1 MILFGFSIG
10 YWFQRNK
17 NSNTGQ
23 TESQTKLKENTKETG
38 ETYTGITSEE
48 ETETADTDPEE
59 SQTESVT
66 EGTEEYRGFVIDN
79 VLQSEKEGDTMSIS
93 RKAMMEQRHMHCIL
107 HCRDMKDFIFRE
119 LQPISGQKILDLKHR
134 NITVR

>member
-1 MILFGFSIG
+1 MILLGFSIG

-23 TESQTKLKENTKETG
+23 TESQTKLKENNKETG

-66 EGTEEYRGFVIDN
+66 AANR
-79 VLQSEKEGDTMSIS
+79 
-93 RKAMMEQRHMHCIL
+93 
-107 HCRDMKDFIFRE
+107 
-119 LQPISGQKILDLKHR
+119 SGKLLI
-134 NITVR
+134 NIGKLFTH

>member
-1 MILFGFSIG
+1 
-10 YWFQRNK
+10 
-17 NSNTGQ
+17 
-23 TESQTKLKENTKETG
+23 
-38 ETYTGITSEE
+38 
-48 ETETADTDPEE
+48 
-59 SQTESVT
+59 
-66 EGTEEYRGFVIDN
+66 
-79 VLQSEKEGDTMSIS
+79 MSIS